1 MVATPSFT
9 GVPWIQWLVA
19 SPNLELSKQKPIN
32 FSMISTPS
40 LFLQSTYYHFY
51 LPTAILPKT
60 FRVTFSIEAGDL
72 EAGPLVTAQARVLEA
87 PPVGQF
93 GLPAT

>member
-9 GVPWIQWLVA
+9 GVPWIQWLVT

-40 LFLQSTYYHFY
+40 LFLQSTCYHFY

-87 PPVGQF
+87 PVGQF